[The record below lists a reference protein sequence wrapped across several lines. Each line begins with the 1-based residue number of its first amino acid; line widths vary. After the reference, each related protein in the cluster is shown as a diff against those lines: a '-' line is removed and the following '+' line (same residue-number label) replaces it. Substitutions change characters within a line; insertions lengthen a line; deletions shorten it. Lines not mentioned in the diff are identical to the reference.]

1 MVPEDLLHAVSVQTL
16 TNLLRGQVHFAGMM
30 EYDGELH
37 IPRNYLVPPPNIK
50 NTSGEYLAHNGISTF
65 V

>member
-1 MVPEDLLHAVSVQTL
+1 MRFD
-16 TNLLRGQVHFAGMM
+16 QVNFAGMM

-50 NTSGEYLAHNGISTF
+50 NTSGEFLAHNDISTF
-65 V
+65 A

>member
-1 MVPEDLLHAVSVQTL
+1 MDAVHPEARL
-16 TNLLRGQVHFAGMM
+16 NLLPAAHVQVNFAGMM

-50 NTSGEYLAHNGISTF
+50 NTSGEFLAHNGISTF
-65 V
+65 A

>member
-1 MVPEDLLHAVSVQTL
+1 MQTL
-16 TNLLRGQVHFAGMM
+16 GKNLWLWLWTTPLTVFDQVNFAGMM

-50 NTSGEYLAHNGISTF
+50 NTSGEFLAHNGVSTF
-65 V
+65 A